1 MLVGSSKQDSVTV
14 TNTGTAAL
22 TITSVTS
29 NNADFTVAPASGS
42 LAPSAS
48 QKFYITFSPTST
60 GAKSGDVIFSHNAAG
75 SADTVSVSGTGV
87 APVFSVSPTNLSYG
101 NVLVGSSKQDSVT
114 VYNTGTATLTISSVT
129 SSDTSFAVT
138 PTFASIVASDSA
150 KFYITFMP
158 SSTGANSG
166 NVIFTHDGPG
176 SPDSVKVNGNGI
188 VNVADDTDGIPKTY
202 ALKQNY
208 PNPFNPIT
216 VLKYQLPVTSNV
228 MFKIYNILGQEV
240 KTLTDEIQDAGYKSI
255 EWNSTNNSG
264 NIVASGVYFY
274 RIEATSV
281 SDPSKSFT
289 QIRKMLLIR

>member
-1 MLVGSSKQDSVTV
+1 
-14 TNTGTAAL
+14 
-22 TITSVTS
+22 
-29 NNADFTVAPASGS
+29 
-42 LAPSAS
+42 
-48 QKFYITFSPTST
+48 
-60 GAKSGDVIFSHNAAG
+60 
-75 SADTVSVSGTGV
+75 
-87 APVFSVSPTNLSYG
+87 
-101 NVLVGSSKQDSVT
+101 
-114 VYNTGTATLTISSVT
+114 
-129 SSDTSFAVT
+129 
-138 PTFASIVASDSA
+138 
-150 KFYITFMP
+150 
-158 SSTGANSG
+158 
-166 NVIFTHDGPG
+166 IFTHDGPG